1 MVVPGHKLRL
11 GRHESRDES
20 THQIQSPPVAGV
32 SERVSSN
39 EREESDWSTV
49 EGRTRGRASTLST
62 ARISWQ
68 TSPTELPSNQL
79 SKRERI
85 PIAPHTRVREQNYRI
100 CEQRRAQFLFTHRTG
115 LNPRWFH
122 YISHIFLKSSC
133 ENPFTPNLEREQ
145 STRNHNTKR

>member
-1 MVVPGHKLRL
+1 MRL

-20 THQIQSPPVAGV
+20 THHSPPVAGV
-32 SERVSSN
+32 SERGSSN

-68 TSPTELPSNQL
+68 TSPTEFPSNQL

-115 LNPRWFH
+115 LNPRG
-122 YISHIFLKSSC
+122 FLKFSC
-133 ENPFTPNLEREQ
+133 ENPFTPNLERGNNQQEITIRRDRSEPEFLIHSQ
-145 STRNHNTKR
+145 S